1 MPTELPMGEDPPQ
14 PHDVPRAPSA
24 LSVAAAKGLSAGARD
39 MATAAVEKPFLSLVV
54 PAYNEAK
61 RLPATV
67 AAVTEAMASWDFL
80 CELVLVDDGSRD
92 GTGELIAQLATH
104 DPRIV
109 AVSYSPNRGKGGAV
123 IAGIAASRGTRV
135 LFFDADLSYPLS
147 AVPEALRRLETS
159 PLCVGARDLDPEGG
173 RSEYSFTRKLTSFMF
188 NAFVGLFLR
197 LGVSDTQCG
206 FKGFHGDVARSLFP
220 HLAVTGFGFDVEL
233 LFLARRF
240 GLAIDRMPIRMVNR
254 EGSSV
259 SVLRHSLQM
268 ARDVL
273 RIRWRAWT
281 GRYPKRLS

>member
-1 MPTELPMGEDPPQ
+1 MPNHAHPDTPK
-14 PHDVPRAPSA
+14 
-24 LSVAAAKGLSAGARD
+24 LSI
-39 MATAAVEKPFLSLVV
+39 VV

-67 AAVTEAMASWDFL
+67 AAVCGAMAGWDFS
-80 CELVLVDDGSRD
+80 CELVLVDDGSSD
-92 GTGELIAQLATH
+92 GTGELIAELARTN
-104 DPRIV
+104 PRIV
-109 AVSYSPNRGKGGAV
+109 AVSYAPNRGKGGAV
-123 IAGIAASRGTRV
+123 IAGVAASRGGRV
-135 LFFDADLSYPLS
+135 IFFDADLSYPLA
-147 AVPEALRRLETS
+147 AVPEALERLERA

-173 RSEYSFTRKLTSFMF
+173 RAEYSATRKLTSFVF

-197 LGVSDTQCG
+197 LGVRDTQCG
-206 FKGFHGDVARSLFP
+206 FKGFHGDVARRLFP

-281 GRYPKRLS
+281 GRYPKQLP